1 MTLKSLKL
9 GGVSLL
15 RLALV
20 YNVHEIIGQNEGHSF
35 ASESELLLEVAQN
48 VTEVDVKQLPG
59 LLNHYIVGM
68 SIGYSEN
75 VGRDA
80 ITRAT

>member
-9 GGVSLL
+9 SGVSFL

-20 YNVHEIIGQNEGHSF
+20 YNVHKVIGQYEGHSF
-35 ASESELLLEVAQN
+35 ASESKLLLEVAQN
-48 VTEVDVKQLPG
+48 VTEVDMKQLPG

-68 SIGYSEN
+68 SVGYSEN
-75 VGRDA
+75 VRRDA
-80 ITRAT
+80 ITRTT